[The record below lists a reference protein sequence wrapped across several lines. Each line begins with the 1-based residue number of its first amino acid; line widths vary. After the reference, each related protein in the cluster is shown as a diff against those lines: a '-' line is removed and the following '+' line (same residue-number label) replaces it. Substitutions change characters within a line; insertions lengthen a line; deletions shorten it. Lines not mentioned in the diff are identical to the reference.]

1 MSYPSNQKNKDKIM
15 RQLPIHH
22 VTIAISIPL
31 LIVALSNKAFSYGK
45 EPCEDIPGHYARDDG
60 STGSIQVRVWILD
73 APNIDYEKTLKN
85 LVSNAYYNRSD
96 YYAECTSGYYTHDT
110 IEGKYK
116 QLTCTNK
123 YGQRSSDEVVQY
135 NVLNSYFEIP
145 IQNGLTVKL
154 EPKESR
160 TSTWCKLGKQATF
173 RTGALFAPRGGGS
186 LGKSFFSI
194 TIYPMSPFT
203 VHRNDPTT
211 SDYKF

>member
-1 MSYPSNQKNKDKIM
+1 M

-22 VTIAISIPL
+22 VTIAISVPL
-31 LIVALSNKAFSYGK
+31 LIIAVSNKAFSYTK
-45 EPCEDIPGHYARDDG
+45 QPCEDIPGHYARDDG

-110 IEGKYK
+110 YEGKYK

-123 YGQRSSDEVVQY
+123 YGQRSSADAHQS
-135 NVLNSYFEIP
+135 NVLNSIFAIP
-145 IQNGLTVKL
+145 IQNGLSVRL
-154 EPKESR
+154 EPMVSR
-160 TSTWCKLGKQATF
+160 TSTWCKLGRQASF
-173 RTGALFAPRGGGS
+173 RTGKLFAVESGGF

-194 TIYPMSPFT
+194 LTYPMSPFT